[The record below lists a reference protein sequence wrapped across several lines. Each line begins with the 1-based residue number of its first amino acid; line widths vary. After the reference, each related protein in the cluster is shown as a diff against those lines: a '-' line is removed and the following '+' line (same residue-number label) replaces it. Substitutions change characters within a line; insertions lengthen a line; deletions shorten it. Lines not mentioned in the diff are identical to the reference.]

1 MASVTLSSKYQIAI
15 PKALRTE
22 LGLEAGQEFV
32 VIPKGT
38 VLELV
43 PVRSIESARGMLKG
57 ASPANY
63 RDRTERV

>member
-15 PKALRTE
+15 PKALRVE

-43 PVRSIESARGMLKG
+43 PVRSIEAARGMLKG